1 MARRTAI
8 ENRASRFA
16 FRENQTENDV
26 SKDYKE
32 SDVDILEFPE
42 NVQKKPGMYIG
53 APDSSGKQQ
62 CIKEITDNALD
73 EALAGR
79 NTVLGISFEKD
90 GSVIVWDNGG
100 GIPVGKHA
108 KTGRST
114 FIEVFARLHAGAK
127 MSSGKGYEAS
137 AGTHGVGS
145 AVVNALC
152 TFFNVWTYRDNQ
164 WWEIG
169 FRKGHLKTKLTKAK
183 APRLPDGEKA
193 KRGTVL
199 HLKLH
204 DDFFLKNAQ
213 LKPERILESLDMASY
228 LYPMVKFTV
237 VNQITGKTKKFHRP
251 DGHKDMLAKRAT
263 ELGVELL
270 HKPMLLMSKNLNLVV
285 QWSDHISEDIASYV
299 NGSPTKEGGSHLEG
313 LYKALRDAI
322 KPYRGKKEFEPEY
335 LRTGMLGV
343 LNFKMAAPIFS
354 SQTKEKL
361 KSPEPRDAVY
371 EQAYDALKKY
381 FAANKSFATSL
392 CARAAEF
399 KTLHDN
405 FKASKRLT
413 AAVSDRKAK
422 NELPAKMADCE
433 TKDPA
438 KRELYLVEGDSA
450 AGPAK
455 QCRDRRT
462 QIILPLRGKIVN
474 VYGKNEKSF
483 ESSNE
488 VISILQAM
496 GIDLRSKEP
505 EKTLRVGKVIILA
518 DPDVDGV
525 HIQLLVLSLLYRVLP
540 KAFVNKIVYLVD
552 APLYMVRHKGK
563 LFYGNK
569 VSKLQ
574 EKVPESAWKAI
585 VRIKGWGEVNVSD
598 GILQEVAFQ
607 PHTRRLIRV
616 GPVPKEKEGRFIAL
630 AGDPATRK
638 KLLFDQIREDS
649 DARNQRKAA

>member
-1 MARRTAI
+1 MT
-8 ENRASRFA
+8 
-16 FRENQTENDV
+16 
-26 SKDYKE
+26 KDYKE

-53 APDSSGKQQ
+53 SPDSSGKQQ
-62 CIKEITDNALD
+62 CGKEITDNVLD

-79 NTVLGISFEKD
+79 NTRCGVSFEKD
-90 GSVIVWDNGG
+90 GSMIVWDHGG
-100 GIPVGKHA
+100 GIPVGKHT

-127 MSSGKGYEAS
+127 MSVGKGYEAS

-145 AVVNALC
+145 AVVNALSE
-152 TFFNVWTYRDNQ
+152 FFNVWTFRDNQ

-169 FRKGHLKTKLTKAK
+169 FRKGHLKTKLTKSK
-183 APRLPDGEKA
+183 APKLPNGDKA
-193 KRGTVL
+193 KRGTVV
-199 HLKLH
+199 HFKLH
-204 DDFFLKNAQ
+204 DAFFLKNAV
-213 LKPERILESLDMASY
+213 LKPDKILESLEIASY

-237 VNQITGKTKKFHRP
+237 INKITGKTKEFHRP
-251 DGHKDMLAKRAT
+251 DGHKEMLSRRAT

-270 HKPMLLMSKNLNLVV
+270 HKPLFLMTKNLNLVV
-285 QWSDHISEDIASYV
+285 QWSDHTSEDVASFV
-299 NGSPTKEGGSHLEG
+299 NGSPTRDGGTHVDG
-313 LYKALRDAI
+313 LFKALRDAI
-322 KPYRGKKEFEPEY
+322 KPYRGKKEFDPEH
-335 LRTGMLGV
+335 LRTGMLGI

-361 KSPEPRDAVY
+361 KSPEPKDSVY
-371 EQAYDALKKY
+371 EQAFKAFKEY
-381 FAANKSFATSL
+381 FAANKSFAASL
-392 CARAAEF
+392 CARAVEF

-405 FKASKRLT
+405 FKASKKLT

-422 NELPAKMADCE
+422 MELPAKMADCE
-433 TKDPA
+433 TKDPK

-474 VYGKNEKSF
+474 VYGKNEKTF

-496 GIDLRSKEP
+496 GIDLKAKNP
-505 EKTLRVGKVIILA
+505 EKSLRVGKVIILA

-540 KAFVNKIVYLVD
+540 KAFVDQMVYLVN

-563 LFYGNK
+563 LHYGNS

-574 EKVPESAWKAI
+574 EKVPENAHKDI

-616 GPVPKEKEGRFIAL
+616 GSVPRDKEATFIGL
-630 AGDPATRK
+630 AGGDPPSRK
-638 KLLFDQIREDS
+638 RLLFSKMRD
-649 DARNQRKAA
+649 DADNRKANDNRKMKKAA